1 MRHLSIADYDARER
15 DARISATYPALRSFS
30 AAAFAQVNFPMR
42 VEDERELIRYA
53 DMLQETLSRK
63 EHLEERTY
71 SEAEA
76 EAIKK
81 VSEQI
86 RAVTTKFYGRTVQP
100 LMCLFPPLPIL
111 RAVEAI
117 AKARGRRLRIFEIG
131 PGSGYLGAY
140 LINAGHSYG
149 SMDIVQALYLW
160 QNRLFGSIAEDSQEW
175 VLDEGVMAKCVH
187 VPWWQ
192 FAHYH
197 ERLPITADV
206 VICDAAL
213 GEMETLGLFY
223 NLLVARAMID
233 GSDCAAFM
241 FQHPGEERVNTMMT
255 IEYRLGLSG
264 LIGRR
269 IGGVSMYSLPGRL
282 DDVFAPDAT
291 DLPPVGPA
299 GGRRYAPKSFL
310 SFQESELLESYGFF
324 KYLGLGF

>member
-1 MRHLSIADYDARER
+1 MRHLSIADYDAKER
-15 DARISATYPALRSFS
+15 SARISASYPALRCFS
-30 AAAFAQVNFPMR
+30 AIAFAQVSFPTR

-53 DMLQETLSRK
+53 DVMQETLSRR

-76 EAIKK
+76 EAIVKL
-81 VSEQI
+81 SGQI
-86 RAVTTKFYGRTVQP
+86 RALTGNLYGRTVQP
-100 LMCLFPPLPIL
+100 MMCLFPPLPIL

-131 PGSGYLGAY
+131 PGAGYLGAY
-140 LINAGHSYG
+140 LINAGHSYA
-149 SMDIVQALYLW
+149 SMDITQALYLW
-160 QNRLFGSIAEDSQEW
+160 QNRLFASIEKDSQEW
-175 VLDEGVMAKCVH
+175 VHDEGATAKCIH

-197 ERLPITADV
+197 EALPIKADV

-223 NLLVARAMID
+223 NLLIARAMID

-241 FQHPGEERVNTMMT
+241 FQHPGEERVNTLAT
-255 IEYRLGLSG
+255 VEYRLGLSG

-269 IGGVSMYSLPGRL
+269 IGGVSIYSLPGRL
-282 DDVFAPDAT
+282 DDVFARDAT
-291 DLPPVGPA
+291 DLPQLGPD

-310 SFQESELLESYGFF
+310 PFQESELLESYAFF
-324 KYLGLGF
+324 KYLGLGH